1 MTTFNHVYNIGDK
14 GPVSVLEDNIKMFLD
29 WSFLNI
35 GGFVNIKIPTSNI
48 SPGNLYQLSLSTE
61 PGSTV
66 NTSWESTRKDWV
78 YETGIV
84 HNNISPINISGI
96 YLNNTFLPSPTG
108 SGSYGYKINYPLGKV
123 VFNNPV
129 SAKSTVALQYS
140 YRYVQVYKANDTV
153 WWKEF
158 QTETY
163 NATNSKNSPNTKIS
177 SDNRIQLPSIVVELT
192 DRTYLRPYQI
202 GSTENIV
209 YQDVLLHIFSET
221 PSYRNSLVDMLLLQK
236 EKTLHLINIQKVVK
250 NGVFSTDINGQRNPN
265 FLNYSQL
272 SGNPNYYTN
281 KYHIKDTVL
290 SESNII
296 AANLYSAVVRWT
308 LEIFP

>member
-14 GPVSVLEDNIKMFLD
+14 GTVSVLEDNIKMFLD

-35 GGFVNIKIPTSNI
+35 GGFVNIKIPTVNI
-48 SPGNLYQLSLSTE
+48 SSGNLYQLSLSSE
-61 PGSTV
+61 PGSV
-66 NTSWESTRKDWV
+66 ANTSWESTRKDWV

-84 HNNISPINISGI
+84 HNSMSPISISGL

-108 SGSYGYKINYPLGKV
+108 SGTYGYKINYPLGKI
-123 VFNNPV
+123 VFNNPISV
-129 SAKSTVALQYS
+129 NSTVALQYS
-140 YRYVQVYKANDTV
+140 YRYVQVYKANDTT

-163 NATNSKNSPNTKIS
+163 NATNSKNSPSTQIS
-177 SDNRIQLPSIVVELT
+177 SANRIQLPSIVVELT

-202 GSTENIV
+202 GSTENII
-209 YQDVLLHIFSET
+209 YQDILLHIFSET
-221 PSYRNSLVDMLLLQK
+221 SSYRNSLIDMMLLQK
-236 EKTLHLINIQKVVK
+236 EKTLHLINTQKVVK
-250 NGVFSTDINGQRNPN
+250 NGVSSTDIYGQRNPN

-281 KYHIKDTVL
+281 KYHIKDAVL
-290 SESNII
+290 SETNII
-296 AANLYSAVVRWT
+296 ASNLYSAVIRWT

>member
-14 GPVSVLEDNIKMFLD
+14 GPVSVLEENIKMFLD

-35 GGFVNIKIPTSNI
+35 GGFVNIKIPTANI
-48 SPGNLYQLSLSTE
+48 SSGNLYQLSLSTE

-84 HNNISPINISGI
+84 YNNTSPINISGV

-108 SGSYGYKINYPLGKV
+108 SGSYGYKINYPLGKI

-129 SAKSTVALQYS
+129 SVNSTVSLQYS

-158 QTETY
+158 QMETY

-177 SDNRIQLPSIVVELT
+177 PDNRIQLPSIVVELT

-209 YQDVLLHIFSET
+209 YQDVLLHVFSET
-221 PSYRNSLVDMLLLQK
+221 SSYRNSLVDMLLLQK
-236 EKTLHLINIQKVVK
+236 EKTLHLINTQKVVK

-281 KYHIKDTVL
+281 KYHIKDTSL
-290 SESNII
+290 SETSII
-296 AANLYSAVVRWT
+296 AANLYSAIIRWT